1 MTNTILYVRDP
12 DTLEKLDVI
21 ENASVIWERRFLKP
35 GVFQLTIQGAMN
47 LAEEQLISR
56 GDDLDDGNDIAVIEG
71 IRRTYTQAAGEQAI
85 VTGRFLAGYAA
96 RRVIDGTKTITGT
109 YEYVVKK
116 LATDFM
122 SESAPAGKAFAGLSV
137 AASHGYES
145 ATINYQETDKKLT
158 DEFEKLAAASKL
170 GYDIRLID
178 NALVFD
184 VRQGV
189 NRTIN
194 QSTNPKIIFAVSFE
208 NVLSQAF
215 SIETTDTT
223 NFAYV
228 KMPAAGT
235 AEELTTTV
243 GTATGRHRREIL
255 VTGTNV
261 TKNES
266 GADNPLATQIALLQQ
281 QGAAAMTEDTLAF
294 EATIDPS
301 ATYQYG
307 VDYDLGDFAS
317 LVSEEWG
324 ITLDAQITAAR
335 EVEENGKE
343 SLKLT
348 FGYDGFSFKKILQR
362 MVL

>member
-1 MTNTILYVRDP
+1 MNTILYVRNP
-12 DTLEKLDVI
+12 DTLEKMDVI

-47 LAEEQLISR
+47 LVEELLLSR
-56 GDDLDDGNDIAVIEG
+56 GDDLEEGNDVAVIEG
-71 IRRTYTQAAGEQAI
+71 IRRTYTQASGEQAVI
-85 VTGRFLAGYAA
+85 TGRFLSCYAA
-96 RRVIDGTKTITGT
+96 FRVINGTKTVSGT
-109 YEYVVKK
+109 PEFVMKK
-116 LATDFM
+116 LATDFL
-122 SESAPAGKAFAGLSV
+122 SASAPDGKAHPNLTV
-137 AASHGYES
+137 AAFHGYQG
-145 ATINYQETDKKLT
+145 ATINYQETDKKLS
-158 DEFEKLAAASKL
+158 DELEKLAATSKL
-170 GYDIRLID
+170 GYDVRLVN
-178 NALVFD
+178 NALLFD

-189 NRTIN
+189 NRTIS
-194 QSTNPKIIFAVSFE
+194 QSVNPKIIFSVSFE

-215 SIETTDTT
+215 SIDTTDTT

-228 KMPAAGT
+228 KMPAVGT
-235 AEELTTTV
+235 SAELVTTV

-266 GADNPLATQIALLQQ
+266 GQDNSLQTQIALLQQ
-281 QGAAAMTEDTLAF
+281 QGAAALTETTLAF
-294 EATIDPS
+294 EATIDPN

-307 VDYDLGDFAS
+307 VDYDLGDFAT
-317 LVSEEWG
+317 LVSEDWG